1 MTPDCLC
8 GQGRPPR
15 SSAPVTVQMCG
26 SPPLDDEKAGAADHS
41 NQGLLGVLLGLEFS
55 MIGRPAGAGFAPE
68 TAGGAAGS
76 GVGLEHPVGKITVAA
91 RQNVARAI
99 RLIVFMIVFLCGGV
113 RHGPRGRRLDPT
125 LGEQVLTHFFL
136 GIKRVCPKRW
146 PTLRFSRCGRETA
159 VGTGVALRRQ
169 VMMRPCRPSR
179 SASRGVFVTAQRG

>member
-76 GVGLEHPVGKITVAA
+76 GV
-91 RQNVARAI
+91 
-99 RLIVFMIVFLCGGV
+99 
-113 RHGPRGRRLDPT
+113 
-125 LGEQVLTHFFL
+125 
-136 GIKRVCPKRW
+136 
-146 PTLRFSRCGRETA
+146 
-159 VGTGVALRRQ
+159 
-169 VMMRPCRPSR
+169 
-179 SASRGVFVTAQRG
+179 